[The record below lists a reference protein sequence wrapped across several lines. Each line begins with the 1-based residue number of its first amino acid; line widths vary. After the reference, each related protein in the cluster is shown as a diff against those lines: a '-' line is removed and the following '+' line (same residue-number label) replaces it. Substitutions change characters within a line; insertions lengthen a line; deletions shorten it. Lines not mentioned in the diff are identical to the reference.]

1 MERLNKAS
9 MKKVPLIARVLRE
22 EIESIRDGIT
32 ADAATVSAAM
42 TAASGEATLE
52 AAQGALATAITD
64 AETQAATRVA
74 AINVILDKLHTAL
87 TL

>member
-52 AAQGALATAITD
+52 DAQTALTAAIAAAD
-64 AETQAATRVA
+64 AQAVTRVA
-74 AINVILDKLHTAL
+74 AINTALEKLHTAL